1 MTLDAG
7 SDTSSASIE
16 RRRVVDS
23 AVWTMNA
30 LATGAAIVAA
40 IAWLFALA
48 SATGQ
53 VASPYAVL
61 TVGIAC
67 TATVCLVLFLVAR
80 HLIVVLGHPQDLDN

>member
-48 SATGQ
+48 SATGR
-53 VASPYAVL
+53 VASPYSVL

-80 HLIVVLGHPQDLDN
+80 HLIVVLGHPHDLDS